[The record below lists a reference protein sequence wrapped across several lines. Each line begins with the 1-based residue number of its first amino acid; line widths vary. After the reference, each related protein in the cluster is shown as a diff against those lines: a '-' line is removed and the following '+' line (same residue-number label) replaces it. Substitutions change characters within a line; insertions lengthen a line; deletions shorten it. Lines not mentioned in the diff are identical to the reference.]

1 MSTCKLW
8 VLFATQKLQFLFLY
22 SGTKSTRAIK
32 SSALK
37 NQTRSQKKKIR
48 RKIFNDII
56 IKH

>member
-37 NQTRSQKKKIR
+37 NQTRSQKKNKKKNI
-48 RKIFNDII
+48 
-56 IKH
+56 